1 MSGAVLVGGAIL
13 LGFAVVIAFGY
24 VLSRH
29 RAREVRPGVPDRVT
43 DEVVSGLM
51 TELRKAQAEAG
62 HWKAAAERLQRELD
76 GRS

>member
-1 MSGAVLVGGAIL
+1 M
-13 LGFAVVIAFGY
+13 
-24 VLSRH
+24 
-29 RAREVRPGVPDRVT
+29 PDRLS

-51 TELRKAQAEAG
+51 TELRKTQAEVA

>member
-1 MSGAVLVGGAIL
+1 MSGQLGAGVAIL
-13 LGFAVVIAFGY
+13 IGFVVVIGVVSFVAHRK
-24 VLSRH
+24 SRDIQ
-29 RAREVRPGVPDRVT
+29 PGMPDRLS

-51 TELRKAQAEAG
+51 TELRKTQAEVA